1 MRGLPD
7 STRQL
12 FERIRRAPGIDRF
25 LLVGG
30 TALALRHA
38 HRLSED
44 LDFMT
49 TGRLDGDIVA
59 GILNHLHAGGAKHF
73 KKTENIGDKLRLAA
87 DGADADDYSQT
98 WRIDGV
104 KLQFFAKR
112 LRTDDAQKALA
123 SRLTDAPVEAID
135 TGLVRVAS
143 EGCLFS
149 LKSQLIEERLT
160 SRDLYDLRTLL
171 QTGRYSIGML
181 LDEAAAL
188 GANPDFVKERIVLGT
203 LRANDPPVNSVLGQS
218 VDIGPTRAWL
228 TERINEYERAL
239 AAGLAQQPVRPR

>member
-7 STRQL
+7 RTREL
-12 FERIRRAPGIDRF
+12 FERICWAPGIDRF

-49 TGRLDGDIVA
+49 TGRIDSEVVA
-59 GILNHLHAGGAKHF
+59 DILNHLHVSGAKHF
-73 KKTENIGDKLRLAA
+73 KKTENIGDRLRLAA
-87 DGADADDYSQT
+87 DGADVDDYSQT
-98 WRIDGV
+98 WRVDGA
-104 KLQFFAKR
+104 KLQFFSKR
-112 LRTDDAQKALA
+112 LRTPQAQQALA
-123 SRLTDAPVEAID
+123 SRLTDAPVGDID
-135 TGLVRVAS
+135 TGLVRVATES
-143 EGCLFS
+143 CIFS
-149 LKSQLIEERLT
+149 LKAQLIEERLT

-171 QTGRYSIGML
+171 QTGRYSIGQL

-188 GANPDFVKERIVLGT
+188 GANPDFVKERIVLGV
-203 LRANDPPVNSVLGQS
+203 LHANDPPVNSILGQS

-228 TERINEYERAL
+228 TERINEYEREL
-239 AAGLAQQPVRPR
+239 AARVGQGPVPPR